1 MLTTTERAQPR
12 ALPIGGIAL
21 ALALWFGGMT
31 LAALIVRP
39 DAVVAFGP
47 PSRLLQAT
55 VDTDGRPLS
64 AGHGFVTLRTGAAG
78 TVRQLYAA
86 GAWLVWPV
94 LGAGC
99 RGSAGA

>member
-1 MLTTTERAQPR
+1 MPTTTERTPRR
-12 ALPIGGIAL
+12 ALPIGGIAV

-47 PSRLLQAT
+47 PSRLLQAA
-55 VDTDGRPLS
+55 VDTDGQPLN
-64 AGHGFVTLRTGAAG
+64 AGRAFITLRTGGVA
-78 TVRQLYAA
+78 TVRHLYAEV
-86 GAWLVWPV
+86 AWLVWPV

-99 RGSAGA
+99 RGGTGV